1 MIMDGDGR
9 AEICPIA
16 IAAVSTLGKI
26 LYCEATP
33 PDCMEDKC
41 AWKPFYG
48 LGCSDGLRQGWTGR
62 SVL

>member
-41 AWKPFYG
+41 AW
-48 LGCSDGLRQGWTGR
+48 WTGKECVVMAIAR
-62 SVL
+62 KLGSF